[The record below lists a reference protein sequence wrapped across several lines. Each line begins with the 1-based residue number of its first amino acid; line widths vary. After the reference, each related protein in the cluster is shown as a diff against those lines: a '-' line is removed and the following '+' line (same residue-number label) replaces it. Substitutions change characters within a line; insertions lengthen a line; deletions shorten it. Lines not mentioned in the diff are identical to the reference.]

1 MRNISAVLI
10 SLLFSGAVQ
19 AQEPPTVKVDDS
31 TQTRSVT
38 LRLASLVEPGETL
51 DWGDFIRVERPFGAW
66 TLLCDWRP
74 SRNKRICSTEQT
86 VNAGNSGLIWR
97 IAIDSEHKPIVLF
110 VLPAD
115 LDRQGGLR
123 LSFSGLEKSI
133 TGSEWTCNGQSC
145 MSAFP
150 FSDFVQAAI
159 LNSKEMQFSFRLLA
173 KDAAPTEVRALA
185 SMEGFTTALE
195 AAAKDPFG
203 KYVPLKKQEKAA
215 DLTSAAD
222 KNAPPVVLNT
232 PQTNT
237 DVPAKQSD
245 KVEQKSPP
253 QQTVPAKATRK
264 QSRNI
269 VPRDGLY

>member
-1 MRNISAVLI
+1 MRKITALFVG
-10 SLLFSGAVQ
+10 LLFSSTVQ
-19 AQEPPTVKVDDS
+19 AQEPQTAKAEDS
-31 TQTRSVT
+31 TPASPVT

-51 DWGDFIRVERPFGAW
+51 DWGDFIRVERRFGPW

-74 SRNKRICSTEQT
+74 SRNKRICSTEQA

-97 IAIDSEHKPIVLF
+97 IAIDHEHKPIVLF

-115 LDRQGGLR
+115 LDRQSGLR

-159 LNSKEMQFSFRLLA
+159 MNSREMQFSFRLLV
-173 KDAAPTEVRALA
+173 KDAAPKEVKAIA
-185 SMEGFTTALE
+185 SMDGFSTALE

-203 KYVPLKKQEKAA
+203 KYVPLKRQENTP
-215 DLTSAAD
+215 DLASPAG
-222 KNAPPVVLNT
+222 KNAASVILNA
-232 PQTNT
+232 PQSGAN
-237 DVPAKQSD
+237 VPATQTD
-245 KVEQKSPP
+245 KVEQKSAP
-253 QQTVPAKATRK
+253 QPTAPTKTTSK
-264 QSRNI
+264 QARNI
-269 VPRDGLY
+269 QPRDGLY